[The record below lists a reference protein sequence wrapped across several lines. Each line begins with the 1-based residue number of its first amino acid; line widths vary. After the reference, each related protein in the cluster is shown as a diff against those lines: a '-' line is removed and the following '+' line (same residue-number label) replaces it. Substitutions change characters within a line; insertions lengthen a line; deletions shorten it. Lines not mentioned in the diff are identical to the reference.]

1 MSHSHRW
8 SHCVTPLCSGSWSA
22 TFASPKLSA
31 FAEFRAG
38 LRGLGQDSVVTVI
51 REPLDGP
58 HFFGDWLREEPPPA
72 IFPVKWRPELV
83 APERLRGLLLIFSP
97 SLSARHRVRPV
108 RPWPRPPLWP
118 RSSSAKEV
126 RECECKCVR
135 ARVCMHGTFKCRPGP
150 HTNYLESQCHTS
162 GRHACRSVPSNPPA
176 SYPRIPQ
183 QKGRPGATKLSP
195 TFPHTTDNSFSA
207 AWGTTSTYNA
217 FKIQINQA
225 QSHSALWVL
234 E

>member
-1 MSHSHRW
+1 MGPTSLGTGFGKNRLLPSSRSNGGQSW
-8 SHCVTPLCSGSWSA
+8 LPLSGSEA
-22 TFASPKLSA
+22 LS
-31 FAEFRAG
+31 
-38 LRGLGQDSVVTVI
+38 S
-51 REPLDGP
+51 
-58 HFFGDWLREEPPPA
+58 
-72 IFPVKWRPELV
+72 
-83 APERLRGLLLIFSP
+83 FSP
-97 SLSARHRVRPV
+97 RRLVPGTGSGLCVLGRVLPSGLVPHLQRKSV
-108 RPWPRPPLWP
+108 
-118 RSSSAKEV
+118 SV
-126 RECECKCVR
+126 CKCVR